1 MQATT
6 IGDLDSDDNSGVNRL
21 QEDNPLR
28 EGVTMEDKQPWITCY
43 VTDML
48 ISYLRESLHCEDQI
62 DYTAL
67 FRGVEGIEAPADP
80 RSFLADVKNW
90 IPLPVL
96 RELELQC
103 EKISG
108 RKDITYHAAKAYFTP
123 GRKQLPSLFEVI
135 LQVLNDVRLVL
146 AFANTW
152 GASQTTYL
160 KLQTF
165 EKPGTQNEPYVLAQ
179 FDDNVGPAIGAIN
192 LLKGFVEGFPRI
204 YPFIEEV
211 TCIEEIS
218 QLRLD
223 DILREF
229 PLLAATRQD
238 DTVMIHDLASN
249 EPLVKAMRVCLKTES
264 VKQPD
269 DLVPLSPD
277 MVVVSAQDSQM
288 EVLTP
293 EIAPDPG
300 INPPPLRF
308 AYQITTP
315 GVISHGPLRYAFQRG
330 QIFEAAYCRFRVA
343 IKERPVAQQE
353 ISVQHLRTEVS
364 KLLFEQLRQTKQAHT
379 RMIQMSVE
387 KTQLALENIR
397 LRREVQR
404 EYSFGG
410 LIGQSNQMQE
420 LFGLIR
426 SIAETDVTTLIEGE
440 TGTGKELIAKAIHY
454 NSERKNKRFVAINCG
469 ALSLTLLESELFGHE
484 KGAFTGAIGQRKGIF
499 EVADGGTLFLDEI
512 GEISP
517 TTQVK
522 LLRVLQEGEVQRVGG
537 SQTVKVNVRIIAA
550 TNQNLEALVDRGS
563 FRQDLY
569 YRLNVFPLKV
579 PPLRER
585 IDDIPPLVS
594 HFIEKSKQLTKKQV
608 NDITP
613 PAMALLIA
621 YNWPGNVRELE
632 NTIQRMMVI
641 SKGNTLDVADIPVGI
656 RGTETAN
663 PARPKDLVRE
673 TVGYAEKSMIRDA
686 LAQTDGNVT
695 RAAKI
700 LGWSRATLQNKMK
713 RYGLRDKM

>member
-1 MQATT
+1 
-6 IGDLDSDDNSGVNRL
+6 
-21 QEDNPLR
+21 
-28 EGVTMEDKQPWITCY
+28 MEDQQPWITCY

-48 ISYLRESLHCEDQI
+48 VSYLRESLHSEDQI
-62 DYTAL
+62 DYAAL
-67 FRGVEGIEAPADP
+67 FRGVEGFETPADP

-90 IPLPVL
+90 IPLSVL

-108 RKDITYHAAKAYFTP
+108 KKDITYHAAKAYFRP

-135 LQVLNDVRLVL
+135 IQVLNDVRLVL

-179 FDDNVGPAIGAIN
+179 FDQNVGPAISAIN

-211 TCIEEIS
+211 TCVEEIS

-229 PLLAATRQD
+229 PLLAATRQGD
-238 DTVMIHDLASN
+238 AVIIHDRSSK

-264 VKQPD
+264 VTQPD
-269 DLVPLSPD
+269 DLVSLSPD
-277 MVVVSAQDSQM
+277 TVVVRSKDGQM

-293 EIAPDPG
+293 EIAANPG
-300 INPPPLRF
+300 RNVPVMHF

-315 GVISHGPLRYAFQRG
+315 GVISHGPLTYAFQQG
-330 QIFEAAYCRFRVA
+330 QIFEAPYCRFRVA
-343 IKERPVAQQE
+343 IKERPVSQQE

-387 KTQLALENIR
+387 KNRLALENIR

-426 SIAETDVTTLIEGE
+426 SIAETDVTVLIQGE
-440 TGTGKELIAKAIHY
+440 TGTGKELIARAIHY
-454 NSERKNKRFVAINCG
+454 NGPRKNKRFVAINCG

-484 KGAFTGAIGQRKGIF
+484 KGAFTGAIGQKKGIF
-499 EVADGGTLFLDEI
+499 EAASGGTLFLDEI
-512 GEISP
+512 GETSP
-517 TTQVK
+517 STQVK

-537 SQTVKVNVRIIAA
+537 TDTIKVDVRIIAA
-550 TNQNLEALVDRGS
+550 TNQNLETLVGKGS

-569 YRLNVFPLKV
+569 YRLNVFPLTV
-579 PPLRER
+579 RPLRER
-585 IDDIPPLVS
+585 LDDIPILVS
-594 HFIEKSKQLTKKQV
+594 HFIDKSRQLTKKTVKGLTSQ
-608 NDITP
+608 
-613 PAMALLIA
+613 AMALLLS

-632 NTIQRMMVI
+632 NTIQRMMVVC
-641 SKGNTLDVADIPVGI
+641 KDETLDVQDIPVGI
-656 RGTETAN
+656 RGTESVPVSNT
-663 PARPKDLVRE
+663 PLLKGISRGSTELV
-673 TVGYAEKSMIRDA
+673 EKRTIADA
-686 LAQTDGNVT
+686 LIKTNGNVT
-695 RAAKI
+695 HAAKE
-700 LGWSRATLQNKMK
+700 LGVSRATLQNKMK
-713 RYGLRDKM
+713 LYGLRNKT